1 MAPDRTSLPR
11 ARPGSRSPLRV
22 VPQCTE
28 EEPRDRPRHS
38 RQEHEQ
44 GLGPRDI
51 TTLMEQQ
58 HRKLLRIQHAQYDGF
73 ARLTDTAPPSAGAR
87 SARGRSSALGMHVGS
102 LPTSGGPPQREA
114 VPPQR
119 EAAHL
124 AAPVPRSRRRTRTL
138 QRVCV
143 SCASS
148 CTLVE
153 LKRFDSNMTP
163 CTLCI
168 VSV

>member
-22 VPQCTE
+22 VPKCTE

-51 TTLMEQQ
+51 TTMMEQQ

-114 VPPQR
+114 VP
-119 EAAHL
+119 AAAGGRPLGGTSATKSRQESH
-124 AAPVPRSRRRTRTL
+124 AATRL
-138 QRVCV
+138 C
-143 SCASS
+143 
-148 CTLVE
+148 LVHVV
-153 LKRFDSNMTP
+153 MHAG
-163 CTLCI
+163 
-168 VSV
+168 